1 MTVPDHCSASVPTG
15 TLEITG
21 EDISLVL
28 PAGCEDLM
36 VEVYLGGR
44 RIWTTRTSRGWWGAD
59 GRWHL
64 PWPAAQSG
72 VDR

>member
-15 TLEITG
+15 TLEVTG

-44 RIWTTRTSRGWWGAD
+44 RIWTMRTSRG
-59 GRWHL
+59 
-64 PWPAAQSG
+64 
-72 VDR
+72 